1 MSGNPFLVPTPMTT
15 VLDREDCQRLH
26 YQALQAAVRGS
37 RPEALPASVPLSELR
52 ERARFDGAEV
62 YLAHPA
68 DIERLF
74 AGITLEVYRT
84 VRSLFCSRLGR
95 SIKMVWRM
103 LCAMACAAGVES
115 IPYETIWAL
124 CLSLEERRL
133 ESVTVPVERGEETWW
148 VGLTT
153 PDISI
158 QQGTAT
164 AYRPAIAWCVEA
176 SAPRALS
183 FCIAPLDMAGD
194 NAARALYDA
203 IMAHRRPQ
211 ARVPT
216 GLIWHLPERI
226 MTTVPLSRPC
236 VAACRRAGIQVEA
249 STAAIPLLEHIRKTW
264 EHGVAG
270 RTLLAR
276 HCAGLLDAFLHR
288 AHGYGPRRAYEQ
300 QAHRYASLV
309 GYSQDPAGQ
318 FPLLRELLPAAASSI
333 DADGAVPYDGLHY
346 THEWLAYW
354 PGHPVTLR
362 SSAHTRAVAWIYLDG
377 EILCQ
382 AYARELRRRDG
393 GYGQYHPER

>member
-1 MSGNPFLVPTPMTT
+1 
-15 VLDREDCQRLH
+15 
-26 YQALQAAVRGS
+26 VRGT
-37 RPEALPASVPLSELR
+37 RPEALPASVRLGELR

-62 YLAHPA
+62 YLAHPD

-74 AGITLEVYRT
+74 SGVTLAVYRT

-95 SIKMVWRM
+95 SIKTVWRI
-103 LCAMACAAGVES
+103 LCAMAYAAGVAS

-133 ESVTVPVERGEETWW
+133 ASVAVPVERGEETWW

-158 QQGTAT
+158 QQGTAR
-164 AYRPAIAWCVEA
+164 AYRPSIAWCVEA

-183 FCIAPLDMAGD
+183 FCIAPLDAADD
-194 NAARALYDA
+194 NATRALYDA

-236 VAACRRAGIQVEA
+236 IAACTRAGIQVEE
-249 STAAIPLLEHIRKTW
+249 STAEIPLLEHIRKTW
-264 EHGVAG
+264 EPGVAG
-270 RTLLAR
+270 RTLQAR
-276 HCAGLLDAFLHR
+276 HCAGLLDAFLHS
-288 AHGYGPRRAYEQ
+288 AHGYGPRRAFEQ

-309 GYSQDPAGQ
+309 GYGQDPAGQ
-318 FPLLRELLPAAASSI
+318 FPLLREFLPAAASSI
-333 DADGAVPYDGLHY
+333 EADGAVLYDGLHY
-346 THEWLAYW
+346 TQEWLSYW
-354 PGHPVTLR
+354 PGHPVALR
-362 SSAHTRAVAWIYLDG
+362 RSAHTRAVAWIYLDG

-382 AYARELRRRDG
+382 AHARELRRRDG
-393 GYGQYHPER
+393 S